1 MLVAV
6 GTWELHLPGCHS
18 LKEKR
23 GILKP
28 LTTRLGKTL
37 NVSVAETAY
46 QDLWQRA
53 EVACAAVA
61 SDRRVAEPAPGSSD
75 PESGPLAD
83 PPPPRSTDLTRQRP
97 SLVADAF
104 PDRTR
109 E

>member
-1 MLVAV
+1 MVAV

-53 EVACAAVA
+53 EVACTAVA
-61 SDRRVAEPAPGSSD
+61 SDRRVAEQTIRAAD
-75 PESGPLAD
+75 QVIESAD
-83 PPPPRSTDLTRQRP
+83 GVRIIDSVTVIQ
-97 SLVADAF
+97 
-104 PDRTR
+104 
-109 E
+109 